1 MKLYLIKWSHTN
13 DTLSL
18 YLSVYISIYLVT
30 TMLYDAHR
38 LHRFKSPVLCK
49 FNQSKLPINI
59 SVIFVFK
66 IFLSIQIH
74 ILNLKA
80 PRYFWDSG
88 KKKSNSNLWKKA
100 APAVKNMFKC
110 NKENS
115 IKVKNK
121 DTWTKL
127 VISFWCLS
135 FKFEV

>member
-18 YLSVYISIYLVT
+18 SLSVYISIYLVT

-38 LHRFKSPVLCK
+38 LRRFKSPVLCK
-49 FNQSKLPINI
+49 FNQSKIPINI

-66 IFLSIQIH
+66 IFLSIQIY

-88 KKKSNSNLWKKA
+88 KKNQIRIFERKQLQLLKICSNATRKTRSKLK
-100 APAVKNMFKC
+100 
-110 NKENS
+110 
-115 IKVKNK
+115 IKTHEQN
-121 DTWTKL
+121 
-127 VISFWCLS
+127 
-135 FKFEV
+135 